1 MVTNPFGLGGPG
13 LTPEQVAEL
22 ASLQKKQSK
31 QSQTTPAEFV
41 KLPYEQTLAA
51 AGRIR
56 NAQLAVLVELAH
68 QRFKTHENPVSLDNK
83 TLEGDGDR
91 APLSPSAHQRRDM
104 PTADLAPLAS
114 QQVAQQPTARKGE
127 L

>member
-83 TLEGDGDR
+83 TLEAVGIKRWTKYDALVGLEVVGLVTIEWR
-91 APLSPSAHQRRDM
+91 CGESPLVTLLWD
-104 PTADLAPLAS
+104 
-114 QQVAQQPTARKGE
+114 
-127 L
+127 